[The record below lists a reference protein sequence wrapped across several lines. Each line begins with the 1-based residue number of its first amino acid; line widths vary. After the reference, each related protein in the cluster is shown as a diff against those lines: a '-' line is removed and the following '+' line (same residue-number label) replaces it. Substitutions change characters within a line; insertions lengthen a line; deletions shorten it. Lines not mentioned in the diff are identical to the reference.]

1 MPWPVYSEDA
11 LPLLSGKLPEND
23 VMHTMNTRPIRFFHR
38 GAVVAVDNVAPTTSV
53 LDWLREHA
61 RCSGTKE
68 GCNEG
73 DCGACTVVVASRARA
88 DDTDAIGGLA
98 LRAVNACT
106 QFLPT
111 LDGKALF
118 TVEDVGGVGARAEDA
133 LHPMQIDKLHPVQR
147 ALVDCHGSQCGFC
160 TPGFVMSMWSTY
172 EHHCERGTRP
182 TRREL
187 ADDLSGNLCRCTG
200 YRPILD
206 AGERM
211 FDLPARRLDTQPV
224 AAALASIAPEGTFA
238 YEAPNVQ
245 LPEAPRHTF
254 FAPRTL
260 DELATLYDQKPDARL
275 LAGST
280 DIGLWVTKRL
290 EVLPELI
297 YVGEVEALARVH
309 HRSDGTVLIG
319 AGASLERAWAALAQR
334 HDALREVAL
343 RFASPPVRWAG
354 TMGGNV
360 ANGSP
365 IGDSAP
371 VLLALDASVVL
382 RKGFR
387 VRRMPLAE
395 FYVDYMKN
403 RLEPGELLQ
412 AIEVPPPVADLTVR
426 SWKIS
431 KRYDCDISA
440 LCTGFSIVV
449 DAQGVAR
456 HVRLAYGGMAAIV
469 KRAANA
475 EAQIAGQPWTEATMR
490 AAQAALERDFTPLT
504 DMRAS
509 GAYRLTTARNLLE
522 RFWLETRVHDP
533 LDAAATSVWAFA

>member
-1 MPWPVYSEDA
+1 
-11 LPLLSGKLPEND
+11 
-23 VMHTMNTRPIRFFHR
+23 MNPRPIRFFHR
-38 GAVVAVDNVAPTTSV
+38 GAVVEVDGVAPTTSV

-88 DDTDAIGGLA
+88 DEADSIGGLS
-98 LRAVNACT
+98 LHAVNACT

-118 TVEDVGGVGARAEDA
+118 TVEDLAAIGGKDA
-133 LHPMQIDKLHPVQR
+133 LHPVQQ

-172 EHHCERGTRP
+172 EHHHERGTRP

-200 YRPILD
+200 YRPIVD

-211 FDLPARRLDTQPV
+211 FDLPARRLDTKPI
-224 AAALASIAPEGTFA
+224 ADALGLIAPEGTFA
-238 YEAPNVQ
+238 YEAPNAQ
-245 LPEAPRHTF
+245 LPGAPRHTF

-260 DELATLYDQKPDARL
+260 DDLAALVEQKPDARL

-280 DIGLWVTKRL
+280 DIGLWVTKQFK
-290 EVLPELI
+290 VLPTLI
-297 YVGEVEALARVH
+297 YVGEVDEMGRIEQLG
-309 HRSDGTVLIG
+309 DGTLSIG
-319 AGASLERAWAALAQR
+319 ASASLERAWAALAQR
-334 HDALREVAL
+334 HDTLREVGL

-365 IGDSAP
+365 IGDCAP
-371 VLLALDASVVL
+371 ALLALDASVVL
-382 RKGFR
+382 RKGAR
-387 VRRMPLAE
+387 VRRMLLSN

-403 RLEPGELLQ
+403 LLEPGELLQ
-412 AIEVPPPVADLTVR
+412 AIELPPPTPGLSVR
-426 SWKIS
+426 SYKIS

-440 LCTGFSIVV
+440 LCTGFAITL
-449 DAQGVAR
+449 DAAGNVS

-475 EAQIAGQPWTEATMR
+475 EAAINGQPWTEATLR

-509 GAYRLTTARNLLE
+509 AAYRMSTARNLLE
-522 RFWLETRVHDP
+522 RFWLETRAANP
-533 LDAAATSVWAFA
+533 LAADATRVWSMV